1 MRISLNRPLWATLYA
16 LAAALA
22 ALATAWLLPLPRI
35 IAGDEDQVASQMPQV
50 RTELMSTKQRFDEAS
65 ERYHTYIATH
75 DVGAMRESAEQA
87 IAAAKAPTH
96 DSAAVN
102 RVRDATRQI
111 DEFARELEAYAEAS

>member
-1 MRISLNRPLWATLYA
+1 MHMSLNRPRWAALYA

-22 ALATAWLLPLPRI
+22 ALAIAWLLPLPRI

-75 DVGAMRESAEQA
+75 DVGAMRVSAQQA
-87 IAAAKAPTH
+87 IAAAKAPAH
-96 DSAAVN
+96 DSGALERVGDAA
-102 RVRDATRQI
+102 RQ
-111 DEFARELEAYAEAS
+111 